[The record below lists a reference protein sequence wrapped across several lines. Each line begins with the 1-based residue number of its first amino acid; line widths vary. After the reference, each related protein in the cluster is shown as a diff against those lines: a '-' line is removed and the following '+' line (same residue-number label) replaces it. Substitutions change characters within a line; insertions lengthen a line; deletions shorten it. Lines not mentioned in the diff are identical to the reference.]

1 MISARRLHRR
11 TLAAA
16 AAVAAGTLALTACS
30 GDDATSSGGN
40 TQFVS
45 GTGRL
50 NVVKASERMA
60 APDISGETT
69 DGDELALAD
78 YRGKV
83 VVLNVWGSWCA
94 PCRAEAPNLRKV
106 AEDTAD
112 RDVQFVG
119 INTRDL
125 DVANAQAFDRSFDI
139 EYPSLYDPS
148 GKLILKFPKNSLSP
162 QAIPSTLILDREG
175 KIAVRALKPLSE
187 KELRKALEPVI
198 EEK

>member
-1 MISARRLHRR
+1 MISARRPHRR

-16 AAVAAGTLALTACS
+16 AAVAAGALVLTGC

-45 GTGRL
+45 GTGEL
-50 NVVKASERMA
+50 TVVKPSKRVA

-69 DGDELALAD
+69 HGKQLALAD

-94 PCRAEAPNLRKV
+94 PCISEAPHLRKV

-112 RDVQFVG
+112 RGVQFIG

-125 DVANAQAFDRSFDI
+125 EPANARAFDREHNI
-139 EYPSLYDPS
+139 KYPSLYDPM
-148 GKLILKFPKNSLSP
+148 GKLILEFPKNTLAP

-175 KIAVRALKPLSE
+175 KIAVRALKPLGE
-187 KELRKALEPVI
+187 EELRKALDPVI